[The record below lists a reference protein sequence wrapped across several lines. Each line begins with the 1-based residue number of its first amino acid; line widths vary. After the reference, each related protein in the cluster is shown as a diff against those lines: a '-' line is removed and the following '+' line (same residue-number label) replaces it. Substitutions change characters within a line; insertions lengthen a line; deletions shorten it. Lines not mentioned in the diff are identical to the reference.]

1 MLNRVLA
8 ALGRQDA
15 SVAEA
20 ALSPLLED
28 VVRPIPGENSCGEDV
43 SYDADFLRLKEEI
56 DKLNTIDTHVDQEK
70 AAELARQLKGSTGQG
85 ARPAENVAEP
95 GGARRAPGMDADFV
109 ISAAQAI
116 LRDKS
121 KDLRVVSYLALA
133 LARRDGLAGVAQGA
147 AAYALLVE
155 SCWDGLFPPLKR
167 MTGRKNAIEVGVRW
181 LLDALAGVTPAEAS
195 REPLEALRASVS
207 GLTKA
212 FTTRELPDLAQQVA
226 VLDATVADLLTRVP
240 AAEPRV
246 SAPDT
251 APVHPP
257 SPASGNGASSNGA
270 LHTGAPDIVGPQS
283 AAQAAEM
290 LVRAAAWMRQS
301 EPRRPAAYRLAR
313 SLRWDA
319 LATEPPNQ
327 QQKTAIEAPPAGRRD
342 YLLGLHKRGEWADL
356 LREAESSFC
365 QPPFHV
371 WLDLQRLIVTALEN
385 LGTEFTPVRDAIV
398 RELQLLHA
406 RLPGLPA
413 LLFADGRTRFADV
426 ATVSWLED
434 VAKPTTAS
442 MPNVRESTGPT
453 RGHTSLAARF
463 AEPRKRFNDGDLAGA
478 LAVLQRGAADDASQH
493 DRFLRRL
500 YSATLCLEGGQL
512 SVARAL
518 LEELE
523 EDIEAHRLDRWAPPL
538 ALDVWTRLYA
548 CYSAQ
553 AGRAGR
559 GGDVQ
564 QIGRDL
570 QRVFARICRVD
581 TARALA
587 TTQEVGH
594 PKS

>member
-1 MLNRVLA
+1 VLNRLFA

-15 SVAEA
+15 LVGEA
-20 ALSPLLED
+20 VLSPLLED
-28 VVRPIPGENSCGEDV
+28 VVRPIPGENPCGEDV

-70 AAELARQLKGSTGQG
+70 AAELARQLKGTGQS
-85 ARPAENVAEP
+85 AQPAENVAEP
-95 GGARRAPGMDADFV
+95 NAVRPARGMDADFV
-109 ISAAQAI
+109 ISSAQAI
-116 LRDKS
+116 LRNKS

-133 LARRDGLAGVAQGA
+133 LARRDGLAGVAHGA
-147 AAYALLVE
+147 EAYALLVE
-155 SCWDGLFPPLKR
+155 SYWDGLFPPLKR

-181 LLDALAGVTPAEAS
+181 LLDVLEAMTPAASS
-195 REPLEALRASVS
+195 REPLETLRGSVS
-207 GLTKA
+207 NLTKA
-212 FTTRELPDLAQQVA
+212 FTALELPDLAQQMA

-240 AAEPRV
+240 A
-246 SAPDT
+246 SAPSVA
-251 APVHPP
+251 APVHAS
-257 SPASGNGASSNGA
+257 SPGSSNGTSSNGA
-270 LHTGAPDIVGPQS
+270 MHTGAPAIVAPQS

-290 LVRAAAWMRQS
+290 LVRAASWMRQS

-319 LATEPPNQ
+319 LATEPPHQ
-327 QQKTAIEAPPAGRRD
+327 QQKTAIEAPPTARCD
-342 YLLGLHKRGEWADL
+342 YLLGLHKRGEWADF

-371 WLDLQRLIVTALEN
+371 WLDLQRLIVAALEN
-385 LGTEFTPVRDAIV
+385 LGAEFAPVRDAVV
-398 RELQLLHA
+398 RELQLLIA
-406 RLPGLPA
+406 RVPGLPA

-426 ATVSWLED
+426 ATASWLDE
-434 VAKPTTAS
+434 VVKPTVSSA
-442 MPNVRESTGPT
+442 PNVRDSAGLT
-453 RGHTSLAARF
+453 RGHISLAARF

-478 LAVLQRGAADDASQH
+478 LAMLQRGAADGASQH

-523 EDIEAHRLDRWAPPL
+523 EDIEAHRLDRWDPPL

-587 TTQEVGH
+587 TAQEVGH
-594 PKS
+594 PRS

>member
-1 MLNRVLA
+1 MLNRLLA

-20 ALSPLLED
+20 AVSPLLED
-28 VVRPIPGENSCGEDV
+28 VVRPIPGANPCGEDV

-56 DKLNTIDTHVDQEK
+56 DKLNTIDTRVDQEK
-70 AAELARQLKGSTGQG
+70 AAELARGLKGAGQ
-85 ARPAENVAEP
+85 AAQPAENVAEP
-95 GGARRAPGMDADFV
+95 NGVRRATGMDAAFV
-109 ISAAQAI
+109 ISSAQAI

-133 LARRDGLAGVAQGA
+133 LARRDGLAGVAEGA
-147 AAYALLVE
+147 AAYALIVE

-181 LLDALAGVTPAEAS
+181 LLDALEGVTPAAAS
-195 REPLEALRASVS
+195 RTPLEALRASAS
-207 GLTKA
+207 SLTKA
-212 FTTRELPDLAQQVA
+212 FTTRELPDLAQQLA
-226 VLDATVADLLTRVP
+226 VLDARIADLLTRVP
-240 AAEPRV
+240 ADAPSAV
-246 SAPDT
+246 APDAAAVQPT
-251 APVHPP
+251 LP
-257 SPASGNGASSNGA
+257 ASSNGA
-270 LHTGAPDIVGPQS
+270 SSHGATHTGAPAIVAPQS
-283 AAQAAEM
+283 SAQAAEM

-301 EPRRPAAYRLAR
+301 EPRRPAAYRLTR

-319 LATEPPNQ
+319 LGTEPPNQ
-327 QQKTAIEAPPAGRRD
+327 QQKTAIEAPPAARRD
-342 YLLGLHKRGEWADL
+342 YLLGLHKRGEWADFV
-356 LREAESSFC
+356 REAEGSFC

-371 WLDLQRLIVTALEN
+371 WLDLQRLIVAALEN
-385 LGTEFTPVRDAIV
+385 LGAELALVRDAVV
-398 RELQLLHA
+398 RELQLLIA
-406 RLPGLPA
+406 RLPGLPS
-413 LLFADGRTRFADV
+413 LLFADGRTRFADA
-426 ATVSWLED
+426 ATVSWLEE
-434 VAKPTTAS
+434 VVKPKATSA
-442 MPNVRESTGPT
+442 PNVRDSARQS
-453 RGHTSLAARF
+453 RGHAGLAARF

-512 SVARAL
+512 AVARAL

-523 EDIEAHRLDRWAPPL
+523 EDIEAHRLDRWDPPL

-564 QIGRDL
+564 QIGHDL

-587 TTQEVGH
+587 TAQEVGH
-594 PKS
+594 PKP